1 MKEIH
6 FEEKRLKLLDDMG
19 IGKDE
24 LDQSTNHL
32 EINPEDVPIGNLMVD
47 IEKRR
52 SIISKYYHDWKLQNP
67 SLRKFNLSLTIVR

>member
-6 FEEKRLKLLDDMG
+6 FEEKRLKLLDDLG

-47 IEKRR
+47 IERRR
-52 SIISKYYHDWKLQNP
+52 SIISKY
-67 SLRKFNLSLTIVR
+67 

>member
-6 FEEKRLKLLDDMG
+6 FEEKRLKLLDDIG

-52 SIISKYYHDWKLQNP
+52 SIISKYYHDWKLHNP